1 MLPVST
7 EWQPTATHGAR
18 GSSTLKLFQ
27 NTNNT
32 KLPLLVAH
40 LSPACERYVGS
51 LLWYLVEGSTQGQQV
66 FGVKDS
72 LRQPHSDTA
81 APCDATL
88 FDGLLP
94 L

>member
-7 EWQPTATHGAR
+7 EWQPRLLTGEMHTQTAGCPSIPACD
-18 GSSTLKLFQ
+18 
-27 NTNNT
+27 
-32 KLPLLVAH
+32 
-40 LSPACERYVGS
+40 ACERYVGS
-51 LLWYLVEGSTQGQQV
+51 LLWYQVEGSTQGQQV

-81 APCDATL
+81 APSDATL